1 MHPEPDEI
9 PDARIDA
16 EPEDDDLVARARAAV
31 LEMRRQAVAGG
42 LDAEP
47 EEGAPGD
54 LADGGEGGDA
64 PAPKRRRRKKGA
76 GRAA

>member
-16 EPEDDDLVARARAAV
+16 APEDDDLVARARAAV

-47 EEGAPGD
+47 EEGAPGGD
-54 LADGGEGGDA
+54 EGGDA
-64 PAPKRRRRKKGA
+64 LVPKRRRRKKGA